1 MQSSSADTTILS
13 ACEDPGGDPPSEGEP
28 CAPVGAEGIRD
39 YSFWMLTFGQS
50 QTRLQTSQLKKTV
63 QLEVQVYTPN
73 STVKKQPLRV

>member
-28 CAPVGAEGIRD
+28 CAPVAEGIRD

-50 QTRLQTSQLKKTV
+50 QTSLQTSQLKKTV

-73 STVKKQPLRV
+73 STVKEQPLRV